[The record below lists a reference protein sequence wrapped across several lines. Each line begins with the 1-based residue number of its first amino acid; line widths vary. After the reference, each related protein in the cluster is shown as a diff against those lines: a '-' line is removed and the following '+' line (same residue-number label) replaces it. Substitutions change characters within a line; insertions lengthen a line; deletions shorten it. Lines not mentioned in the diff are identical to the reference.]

1 MTHHLRHCPTCNY
14 AHGTYTYS
22 MYAISPA
29 SFNLICTVMNQKSNV
44 SLSCEASC
52 WKTISPLSGA
62 VSSRYALMYHARKS
76 VTGTSCMS
84 ASVMLPSIM
93 AEKSAASG
101 NVTVCPSSAYA
112 PVSQSSSV
120 TTRSKRPVT
129 AVTWWFSS
137 SCHLTI
143 SNRS

>member
-1 MTHHLRHCPTCNY
+1 
-14 AHGTYTYS
+14 

-29 SFNLICTVMNQKSNV
+29 SFSAIRTVMNQKSNAA
-44 SLSCEASC
+44 SSCETSYA
-52 WKTISPLSGA
+52 KTISPLSGA
-62 VSSRYALMYHARKS
+62 VPSRYALMYHARKS
-76 VTGTSCMS
+76 VTGIIRMS
-84 ASVMLPSIM
+84 ASVMLLSII
-93 AEKSAASG
+93 AEKSAASA
-101 NVTVCPSSAYA
+101 NVTVCPLFAYS

-129 AVTWWFSS
+129 AVTQWFSS